1 MKTNYQL
8 LLDEQLKK
16 LYGRKKLLLH
26 SCCAPCSTYVLE
38 YLKEYF
44 DITLLYYNPNIY
56 PPDEFYIREKEQ
68 KRLCEA
74 LGIGEVFI
82 GYDENE
88 FYKAVRGLEKE
99 PEGGARCLECF
110 RLRLFKTAEYAKNNG
125 FDFFTTT
132 LSISPHKNAEVL
144 NSVCKEASEKFGV
157 PNLWADFKK
166 RGGYKRSCELSEE
179 YGIYRQNYCG
189 CIFSIKGEKQN
200 DYL

>member
-1 MKTNYQL
+1 MKVNYQL
-8 LLDEQLKK
+8 MLDKQLEN
-16 LYGRKKLLLH
+16 LGGRKKLLLH

-44 DITLLYYNPNIY
+44 DITVLYYNPNIY
-56 PPDEFYIREKEQ
+56 PPEEFYMREGEQ

-74 LGIGEVFI
+74 LGISEVSV
-82 GYDENE
+82 GYDDTE
-88 FYKAVRGLEKE
+88 FYKAAKGLEAE
-99 PEGGARCLECF
+99 PEGGRRCLECF
-110 RLRLFKTAEYAKNNG
+110 RLRLFKTAEYAVEHG

-144 NSVCKEASEKFGV
+144 NEVCREASEKYGV

-166 RGGYKRSCELSEE
+166 RGGYKRSCELSEI

-189 CIFSIKGEKQN
+189 CIFSLRGAKK
-200 DYL
+200 